1 MPEQEQHP
9 LSEQPIADSAPE
21 AGQNATQPDQANSN
35 GSDQAEARKQQIET
49 RLTRLKHSAKVWA
62 RMIKLEHSLFAL
74 PYAWLG
80 AFLAAGSLG
89 AFWPPLWE
97 FIWLTVA
104 MVGVR
109 SFAMTLNRLLDLPY
123 DAINPRTCRRAL
135 VTGDISVRAARFF
148 AFVSALV
155 YFGAVALINTTV
167 LALSP
172 VPILA
177 IILYS
182 YAKRYTWLCHFLLGF
197 CLAFAPVAGWLCV
210 QPVLTLEASLF
221 FLAVLFWSAGFDMIY
236 STQDMDFDIAANLH
250 SAPVQFGIPF
260 TLTLAAFCHVLFA
273 IFLYLAFWSTGLGL
287 IGAITWFI
295 VAGLLVWE
303 HRMVKP
309 DNLEKVN
316 TAFFTLNAVIA
327 ALVFAG
333 TIVALWMNGI

>member
-1 MPEQEQHP
+1 MPKHKH
-9 LSEQPIADSAPE
+9 I
-21 AGQNATQPDQANSN
+21 PDQYAAEQSA
-35 GSDQAEARKQQIET
+35 DQSAASSAKPLAEEQRKA
-49 RLTRLKHSAKVWA
+49 RLTRLKHSAMVWA

-80 AFLAAGSLG
+80 AFLAAGNMG
-89 AFWPPLWE
+89 GFWPPLWE

-135 VTGDISVRAARFF
+135 VTGDISVGAARFF
-148 AFVSALV
+148 AFASALV
-155 YFGAVALINTTV
+155 YFGAVALINSTV

-172 VPILA
+172 VPVLA

-182 YAKRYTWLCHFLLGF
+182 YAKRYTWQCHFLLGF

-210 QPVLTLEASLF
+210 QPVLTLEAALF

-236 STQDMDFDIAANLH
+236 STQDMDFDIAAGLY
-250 SAPVQFGIPF
+250 SAPVSFGIPF

-273 IFLYLAFWSTGLGL
+273 IFLYLAFWSIGLGF
-287 IGAITWFI
+287 IGAIAWF
-295 VAGLLVWE
+295 VVVGLLVWE

-327 ALVFAG
+327 ALVFVAA
-333 TIVALWMNGI
+333 IVGLWLNRV

>member
-1 MPEQEQHP
+1 MSSQEQPKEPAANQP
-9 LSEQPIADSAPE
+9 LAFSSQEQ
-21 AGQNATQPDQANSN
+21 AT
-35 GSDQAEARKQQIET
+35 RIL
-49 RLTRLKHSAKVWA
+49 RFKHSARVWA

-80 AFLAAGSLG
+80 AFLAAAAMGTW
-89 AFWPPLWE
+89 WPPLWE
-97 FIWLTVA
+97 FLWLTVA

-123 DAINPRTCRRAL
+123 DAVNPRTSQRAL
-135 VTGDISVRAARFF
+135 VTGEISVNAARFF

-167 LALSP
+167 FVLSP
-172 VPILA
+172 VPVLA

-182 YAKRYTWLCHFLLGF
+182 YSKRYTWMCHFLLGF

-210 QPVLTLEASLF
+210 LPVLSIEAALF

-236 STQDMDFDIAANLH
+236 STQDMDFDIAAGLF
-250 SAPVQFGIPF
+250 SAPARFGIPF
-260 TLTLAAFCHVLFA
+260 TLTLAAFCHVIFA
-273 IFLYLAFWSTGLGL
+273 IFLYLAFWAAGLGL
-287 IGAITWFI
+287 VGAVTWFI
-295 VAGLLVWE
+295 VVGLLLWE

-327 ALVFAG
+327 ALVFVG
-333 TIVALWMNGI
+333 TIVALWVSRGV